1 MRTSRDVRRT
11 GEQRRADTQTRY
23 ELEKPN
29 PWPDQ
34 RFPNHNAGCW
44 EMCPRGDVVT
54 SYIADEHPNV
64 SPCSVTF
71 HVTLSLVV
79 ASVELRSSM
88 RASDE
93 IDMKPGFSGGNSQY
107 TAPQVVSFNATLWS
121 GSYLDTGMIYY
132 RTTKTRHSDEFQHFW
147 DRWPV

>member
-34 RFPNHNAGCW
+34 RFPKHNASCW

-54 SYIADEHPNV
+54 SYTADEHPNV
-64 SPCSVTF
+64 SPCNVTF
-71 HVTLSLVV
+71 HVALSLVA
-79 ASVELRSSM
+79 ASVELRSS
-88 RASDE
+88 
-93 IDMKPGFSGGNSQY
+93 
-107 TAPQVVSFNATLWS
+107 
-121 GSYLDTGMIYY
+121 
-132 RTTKTRHSDEFQHFW
+132 
-147 DRWPV
+147 